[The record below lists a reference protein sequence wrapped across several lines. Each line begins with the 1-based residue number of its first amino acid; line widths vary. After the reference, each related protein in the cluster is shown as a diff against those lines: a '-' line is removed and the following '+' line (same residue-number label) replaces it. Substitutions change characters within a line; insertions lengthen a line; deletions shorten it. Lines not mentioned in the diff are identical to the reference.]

1 MNLVVARA
9 SDQPTQLAEDER
21 EIIEAL
27 YVPLRRYAGVV
38 GSADVDPDDLVQEA
52 FLRVLRRGPLRG
64 LSDPGAYLRRTIVNL
79 ASNERRRLGRLR
91 GVLPRLAV
99 EEEMD
104 DVSVSGVSELLQL
117 APRARAVL
125 FLSAAEG
132 YSFKE
137 VGEVVGCSE
146 AAARKIASRA
156 RRKLRRLISSE
167 EVGDASA

>member
-1 MNLVVARA
+1 MNLAVARVRN
-9 SDQPTQLAEDER
+9 QPTRLDEDER
-21 EIIEAL
+21 DIIETL
-27 YVPLRRYAGVV
+27 YVPLRRYAAVV

-52 FLRVLRRGPLRG
+52 SSRVLRRGPLRR
-64 LSDPGAYLRRTIVNL
+64 LSDPGAYLRRTIANL

-91 GVLPRLAV
+91 EVLPRLAV
-99 EEEMD
+99 GDAVE

-125 FLSAAEG
+125 FLSAVEG

-137 VGEVVGCSE
+137 VGDLVGCTE
-146 AAARKIASRA
+146 ATARKIASRA
-156 RRKLRRLISSE
+156 RRKLRKLMSSE